1 MGDMTVASPTTGIAL
16 AAAFD
21 TARPA
26 LKCLSCGTRAD
37 AGEPYCAHCGAQ
49 VALPIAKGRVASI
62 AATRAL
68 QFGALVIVAN
78 LVLALAS
85 VGVLYFLSDS
95 ARIAQ
100 AGMLLDGLK
109 LVVVGSL
116 AAVAIRTGIRGLR
129 ETRDGRL
136 TRRRWAIGGIVIGAV
151 FAVLVTSSFAATSA
165 FAFAG

>member
-85 VGVLYFLSDS
+85 VGVLYFLWMW
-95 ARIAQ
+95 RRFVL
-100 AGMLLDGLK
+100 AG
-109 LVVVGSL
+109 
-116 AAVAIRTGIRGLR
+116 
-129 ETRDGRL
+129 
-136 TRRRWAIGGIVIGAV
+136 RRRRRQWNHSAAAQEIHNAAIV
-151 FAVLVTSSFAATSA
+151 AAMAT
-165 FAFAG
+165 